1 MLVLYYDITVPRAA
15 LALLRLEALRAS
27 LGAEHR
33 APAIGFVGLD
43 TLGLEATIP
52 VTLDQMADIAA
63 VRPRALALGLVM
75 RDPTIRPPTTRAHLV
90 GRMAEESGAGS
101 AWRRACLGAY
111 WTHGADLGESDV
123 LAGLARTVGLDG
135 AAVERL
141 LDDRVAVIEERRRM
155 AAVHRRGV
163 GGVPVVEV
171 DGTFVSAD
179 LDDAALR
186 DLLAL
191 SVATEPD
198 CSGA

>member
-1 MLVLYYDITVPRAA
+1 MLALYYDLTVPRAA

-27 LGAEHR
+27 
-33 APAIGFVGLD
+33 IGPDRPTPDLELVGLD
-43 TLGLEATIP
+43 TLGLEVTIP
-52 VTLDQMADIAA
+52 ATLDQIADLPA
-63 VRPRALALGLVM
+63 VRASALALGLDM

-90 GRMAEESGAGS
+90 GRMAEERGVGS
-101 AWRRACLGAY
+101 TWRRACLDAY

-123 LAGLARTVGLDG
+123 LAGLARAVGLDG
-135 AAVERL
+135 TAVERL
-141 LDDRVAVIEERRRM
+141 VADRAAVIEERRRA

-163 GGVPVVEV
+163 GGVPVLEL

-191 SVATEPD
+191 SA
-198 CSGA
+198 SGGPGARGA